1 MILQGLK
8 PHILTPKGEVVHAQL
23 NTKAGKW
30 AVKVPSV
37 LWSLRTMPNKSTIF
51 TPFFMVYGG

>member
-51 TPFFMVYGG
+51 TPFFMV